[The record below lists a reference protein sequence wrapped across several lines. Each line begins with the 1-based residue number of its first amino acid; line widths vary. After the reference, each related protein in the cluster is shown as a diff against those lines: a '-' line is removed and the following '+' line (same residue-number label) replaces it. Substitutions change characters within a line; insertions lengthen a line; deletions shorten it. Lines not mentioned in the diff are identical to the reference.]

1 MTVRLD
7 VCFGFALLLGSCA
20 PKRLPPGTPAP
31 EYEERPVAPWP
42 SASAA
47 ADPSPPAAAEAAAPA
62 GPDAGSEALD
72 AGAPFP
78 DAGVD

>member
-1 MTVRLD
+1 MTGRLG
-7 VCFGFALLLGSCA
+7 VCCCFALLLGSCA
-20 PKRLPPGTPAP
+20 TKRLPPGTPAP

-47 ADPSPPAAAEAAAPA
+47 ADPGRPAAPEPAVPA
-62 GPDAGSEALD
+62 GPDAGSAAPD